1 MNEITA
7 LLDTIG
13 EVQDYIRHQLD
24 NGTGERAAFLVNDI
38 NQAIE
43 LIMKQPQ
50 ISTEKSLPQISLFKE
65 ETFLNQ
71 IFLRNKCHL
80 LQNGENL

>member
-50 ISTEKSLPQISLFKE
+50 ISTDESLPQIHKIAESNFML
-65 ETFLNQ
+65 
-71 IFLRNKCHL
+71 
-80 LQNGENL
+80 